1 MAKPRSNIVDENV
14 TPWYHCISR
23 CVRREPLCGGKHAYR
38 KQWIERRLEELGAVF
53 SIECAG
59 FSVMDNH
66 MHLLLRLDSPLAA
79 QWSAE
84 EVARRWLG
92 LFPLRDS
99 DGKALAV
106 SEARIRRFAEDPD
119 WVSKMRKR
127 LADLGWYMKCLKEP
141 IARRANRED
150 DVSGAFWEGRYKSI
164 AVLDEA
170 SLLATAAYI
179 DLNPLAAGVA
189 PTPEKSE
196 HTSLRVRLDHCDL
209 NGSIPTLREDR
220 SNLSRNDTQEA
231 GLWLLPLDDNRAD
244 GAVRPGLMP
253 GCTLSFY
260 LGVVDASSRMVRD
273 GKASLGPGVQ
283 PIFQRLALKQSAV
296 EATFA
301 KLFNRR
307 DRIANSLGS
316 KIGRSDG
323 RPLARPRRV
332 DTTESERGTSI
343 FRHEDLT
350 GVLAASGNVQA

>member
-1 MAKPRSNIVDENV
+1 MPKSRSSIVDENV

-23 CVRREPLCGGKHAYR
+23 CVRREPLCGGEHAHR
-38 KQWIERRLEELGAVF
+38 KQWIEERLKELGGVF

-84 EVARRWLG
+84 EVARKWLG

-106 SEARIRRFAEDPD
+106 SEARIQRFAGNSE
-119 WVSKMRKR
+119 WVSKIRKR

-179 DLNPLAAGVA
+179 DLNPLAAGIA
-189 PTPEKSE
+189 LTPEKSE
-196 HTSLRVRLDHCDL
+196 HTSLRVRLDHCDQ
-209 NGSIPTLREDR
+209 NGSIHTLREDL
-220 SNLSRNDTQEA
+220 SSTSRNDTQEA

-273 GKASLGPGVQ
+273 RKASLGPEVE
-283 PIFQRLALKQSAV
+283 PIFQRLALNQSAV
-296 EATFA
+296 EATIA
-301 KLFNRR
+301 KLFHPGH
-307 DRIANSLGS
+307 RIANSLGS
-316 KIGRSDG
+316 KIGRSDA
-323 RPLARPRRV
+323 RPSARPRRV
-332 DTTESERGTSI
+332 DTTESEREASI
-343 FRHEDLT
+343 FRHEDLS
-350 GVLAASGNVQA
+350 GVLAAFGRVEV